1 MSSPW
6 TSPDPSAPYQGF
18 TPQPESGMP
27 APQQGYGTQPQG
39 QAPQGYGAQQGY
51 GTQPQGQAPQGYGA
65 QPQGQAPQ
73 GYGAQPQGQAPQGYG
88 AQQGYTAPQAAPGY
102 GAQQGYAAPQAPAYG
117 AQPTYGAQPS
127 YNAQPGASGYTTANQ
142 WGWQSKPGI
151 IPLRPLTI
159 GDLFS
164 GSFEAI
170 RSNPKVLFGFTIVIM
185 LIVSLVASASLLLS
199 GIGFESSLGAANDPQ
214 ATHQSATEEANALL
228 MQVFSALV
236 RWIATLAG
244 TSILTGM
251 LAATVSQLMVGKK
264 LTIGEAWTMTR
275 KRIGSLIGSFLLT
288 NIIAMAPIIVWFF
301 AFFGSFIAVAEG
313 GEDMWWIMVIC
324 LLLIIPAFIVAVF
337 LQVKMMF
344 APICAVLEEIGPI
357 DSLKRSWSLVKGE
370 FWPALGRLMLMNL
383 VIGFIGGFIGI
394 AIGLVAGLVT
404 LAVTSDPASPAGLA
418 ITTFFVTI
426 ASSLLLPFSASFET
440 LMYTDLRIRKE
451 NFAAVLAQASAQ
463 QQ

>member
-6 TSPDPSAPYQGF
+6 TSPDPSAPYQGW
-18 TPQPESGMP
+18 TPQPESGAP
-27 APQQGYGTQPQG
+27 ASQ
-39 QAPQGYGAQQGY
+39 
-51 GTQPQGQAPQGYGA
+51 QGYGA

-88 AQQGYTAPQAAPGY
+88 AQQGYTAPQATPGY
-102 GAQQGYAAPQAPAYG
+102 GAQQGYTAPQGPAYG
-117 AQPTYGAQPS
+117 AQPSYGAQPG
-127 YNAQPGASGYTTANQ
+127 YNAQPGASGYTTTNQ

-164 GSFEAI
+164 GAFEAI

-185 LIVSLVASASLLLS
+185 LIVSLVASATLLLS

-214 ATHQSATEEANALL
+214 AVQQSATEEANALL
-228 MQVFSALV
+228 LQMLTALV

-251 LAATVSQLMVGKK
+251 LAATVSQLMIGKK
-264 LTIGEAWTMTR
+264 LTIGEAWAMTR
-275 KRIGSLIGSFLLT
+275 KRLGSLIGSFLIT
-288 NIIAMAPIIVWFF
+288 NIIAMTPIIVWLL
-301 AFFGSFIAVAEG
+301 AFFGSFIAVVEG
-313 GEDMWWIMVIC
+313 GDDLWWVMVLC
-324 LLLIIPAFIVAVF
+324 FLLIIPAFIVAVF
-337 LQVKMMF
+337 LQIKMMF
-344 APICAVLEEIGPI
+344 APMCAVLEEIGPI

-370 FWPALGRLMLMNL
+370 FWPTLGRLMLMGF
-383 VIGFIGGFIGI
+383 VTGFIGGFIGI
-394 AIGLVAGLVT
+394 AVGVIAALVNV
-404 LAVTSDPASPAGLA
+404 AVTSDPSSPLGLA
-418 ITTFFVTI
+418 ITTFFVMI
-426 ASSLLLPFSASFET
+426 GSSILLPFSASFET

-451 NFAAVLAQASAQ
+451 NFAAVLAQAGAQ